1 MVEERVEKKTYA
13 AGSGYREFNG
23 RNEFS
28 SNVLH
33 GILACAM
40 WIGALHFD
48 FYLLVFSLL
57 FLPFSKFLLVVGLL
71 LVFAVVPI
79 DHNSKFGLRLARY
92 ICRNMSNYFPTT
104 LHVEDINYFQSDRAY
119 VFGYEPHSVLPIGVV
134 TLAERTGFMPLPKLK
149 CLTTSPVFYTPFLR
163 HIWTWLG
170 ASPATR
176 KNFCSLLE
184 AGYSCIVVPGGVQ
197 ETFLMQH
204 DSEVAFLKSRRGFV
218 RIAMEMGCPLV
229 PVFAFGQSHAY
240 KWWKPGGKLILQLSR
255 AIKFVP
261 MLFWGA
267 FGTPIPYQHPMHVV
281 VGKPIYLKKNP
292 QPTAEEVLEVHDQF
306 VKALEDLF
314 ERHKARVGYDDLHL
328 RIL

>member
-1 MVEERVEKKTYA
+1 MVEEREEKKTYA

-104 LHVEDINYFQSDRAY
+104 LHVEDINCFQPDRAY

-149 CLTTSPVFYTPFLR
+149 CLTTSP
-163 HIWTWLG
+163 
-170 ASPATR
+170 
-176 KNFCSLLE
+176 
-184 AGYSCIVVPGGVQ
+184 
-197 ETFLMQH
+197 
-204 DSEVAFLKSRRGFV
+204 
-218 RIAMEMGCPLV
+218 
-229 PVFAFGQSHAY
+229 
-240 KWWKPGGKLILQLSR
+240 
-255 AIKFVP
+255 
-261 MLFWGA
+261 
-267 FGTPIPYQHPMHVV
+267 
-281 VGKPIYLKKNP
+281 
-292 QPTAEEVLEVHDQF
+292 
-306 VKALEDLF
+306 
-314 ERHKARVGYDDLHL
+314 
-328 RIL
+328 